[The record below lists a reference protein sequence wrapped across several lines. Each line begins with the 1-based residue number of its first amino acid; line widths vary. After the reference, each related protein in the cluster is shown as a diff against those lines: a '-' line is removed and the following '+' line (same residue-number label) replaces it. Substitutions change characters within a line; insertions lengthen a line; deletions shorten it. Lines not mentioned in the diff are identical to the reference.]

1 MWNDDDIDWMS
12 ADKEDRE
19 ETGRR
24 LSGPLPPPVPM
35 VTPVDED
42 DDKPTA
48 DIDLTLDELAD
59 RIAGSLT

>member
-1 MWNDDDIDWMS
+1 MWDDDIDWMA

-24 LSGPLPPPVPM
+24 LADSRLPVAPAS
-35 VTPVDED
+35 TDD

-48 DIDLTLDELAD
+48 DIDMTLDELAD